1 MKGEVIPESAVRF
14 IRDLDAPP
22 EKIWRFLTDGR
33 LLPEWYG
40 DGAIEPHEGGK
51 VSLMGGHIRGV
62 VTGWLPEKFLA
73 YSWNV
78 FQPGEDVSPWPV
90 SYLEFTLDG
99 SRLTLIHR
107 PIPQAMQNQ
116 TMMGWHT
123 MLDLIEAGLRN
134 EFPKRADL
142 FPKNAALYGVDMSKL
157 GSVGEAGSNCVPASD
172 N

>member
-1 MKGEVIPESAVRF
+1 MKGEIVPESAVRF
-14 IRDLDAPP
+14 VRELDAPA
-22 EKIWRFLTDGR
+22 EKIWSFLTDSTR
-33 LLPEWYG
+33 LPEWYG
-40 DGAIEPHEGGK
+40 DGRIEPREGGK

-62 VTGWLPEKFLA
+62 VTGWRPQKFLA
-73 YSWNV
+73 YTWNV
-78 FQPGEDVSPWPV
+78 FSPGETESKFPV

-123 MLDLIEAGLRN
+123 MLDLITAGLRG

-142 FPKNAALYGVDMSKL
+142 FPKNAALYGVDT
-157 GSVGEAGSNCVPASD
+157 ASLKR
-172 N
+172 